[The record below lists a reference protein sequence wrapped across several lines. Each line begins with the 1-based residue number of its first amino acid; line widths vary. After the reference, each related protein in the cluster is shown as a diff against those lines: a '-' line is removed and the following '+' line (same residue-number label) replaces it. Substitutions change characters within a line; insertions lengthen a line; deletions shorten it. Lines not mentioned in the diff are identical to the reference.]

1 MSSADSS
8 PRCWRDP
15 QGLHIDVRG
24 LAPPQPMV
32 AILQLLQR
40 QGHAGGTVFAHL
52 DREPLMLYPELATLG
67 WRALQVPAGPDEVLL
82 RLEFA
87 P

>member
-1 MSSADSS
+1 MSAAPS
-8 PRCWRDP
+8 PRCWHDP

-24 LAPPQPMV
+24 LPPPQPMV

-40 QGHAGGTVFAHL
+40 QGDAGGPVFAHL

-67 WRALQVPAGPDEVLL
+67 WHAVPVPAGPDEVLL
-82 RLEFA
+82 RLECT